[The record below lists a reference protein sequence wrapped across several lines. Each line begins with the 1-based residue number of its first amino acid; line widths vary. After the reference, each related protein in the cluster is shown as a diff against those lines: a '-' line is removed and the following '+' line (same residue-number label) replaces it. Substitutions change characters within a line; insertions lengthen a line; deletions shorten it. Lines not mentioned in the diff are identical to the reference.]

1 MDNVGMSNGSL
12 MAQIQVDT
20 MKKAMDVQARD
31 VLSVLQ
37 SAAPQTMQSPAQP
50 VSSQKVAQ
58 LTGVGQTLDI
68 KG

>member
-1 MDNVGMSNGSL
+1 MDNVTMSNGSL

-20 MKKAMDVQARD
+20 MKKAMDVQARS

-37 SAAPQTMQSPAQP
+37 SATSMQTPAQP
-50 VSSQKVAQ
+50 VPPQNVAQ
-58 LTGVGQTLDI
+58 LTGLGRNLDV